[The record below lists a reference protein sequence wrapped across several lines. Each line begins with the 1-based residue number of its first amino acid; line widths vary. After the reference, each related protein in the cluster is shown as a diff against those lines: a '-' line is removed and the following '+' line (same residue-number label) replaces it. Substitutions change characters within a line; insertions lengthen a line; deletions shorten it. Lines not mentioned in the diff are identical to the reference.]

1 MKRLI
6 FFVLLFSS
14 INCYSQ
20 IDSVNVQMNHHIDS
34 VNVQMNYQTP
44 KSYQISKNKKLNSL
58 KLIGIYT
65 ASILLNG
72 IGDGLNDNNHKTTG
86 HILNSLSIGVLV
98 VSPFLLDYDKKK
110 WYWYLATYTSLRIG
124 LFDIA
129 YNSTRGLPF
138 GYSGTTSPSD
148 KCYNSMHVSPTIP
161 RSVFFALG
169 IYIPITKL

>member
-6 FFVLLFSS
+6 FFVLLFSF

-20 IDSVNVQMNHHIDS
+20 TDSVNVQ
-34 VNVQMNYQTP
+34 VNYQPP
-44 KSYQISKNKKLNSL
+44 KHYHTSKKLNNL

-72 IGDGLNDNNHKTTG
+72 IGDGLNDSNHKTTG
-86 HILNSLSIGVLV
+86 HILNSLSIGLLV
-98 VSPFLLDYDKKK
+98 SSPFLLDYDKKK

-148 KCYNSMHVSPTIP
+148 KCYNSMHVNPTIP
-161 RSVFFALG
+161 RSVFFVLG
-169 IYIPITKL
+169 ISIPITKL

>member
-6 FFVLLFSS
+6 FLILIFLS

-20 IDSVNVQMNHHIDS
+20 TDSVNVQI
-34 VNVQMNYQTP
+34 NYQTP
-44 KSYQISKNKKLNSL
+44 KNYHSSKKLNNL

-72 IGDGLNDNNHKTTG
+72 IGDGLNDNNHKTAG
-86 HILNSLSIGVLV
+86 HLLNGLSIGVLIS
-98 VSPFLLDYDKKK
+98 SPFLLDYDKEK

-138 GYSGTTSPSD
+138 GYSGMTSPTD
-148 KCYNSMHVSPTIP
+148 KFYNSMHLNPTIP

-169 IYIPITKL
+169 ISIPITKL

>member
-6 FFVLLFSS
+6 FLVLLFSS

-20 IDSVNVQMNHHIDS
+20 TDSVNVQI
-34 VNVQMNYQTP
+34 NYHTP
-44 KSYQISKNKKLNSL
+44 KNYHSAKKLNNL

-72 IGDGLNDNNHKTTG
+72 IGDGLNDNNHKTVG
-86 HILNSLSIGVLV
+86 HLLNGLSIGALIS
-98 VSPFLLDYDKKK
+98 SPFLLDYDKKK

-138 GYSGTTSPSD
+138 GYSGMTSPTD
-148 KCYNSMHVSPTIP
+148 KFYNSMHLNPTIP

-169 IYIPITKL
+169 ISIPITEL

>member
-20 IDSVNVQMNHHIDS
+20 VDSVNVQVS
-34 VNVQMNYQTP
+34 YQTP
-44 KSYQISKNKKLNSL
+44 KSYHTPKKFDNL

-72 IGDGLNDNNHKTTG
+72 IGDGLNDSNHKTAG
-86 HILNSLSIGVLV
+86 HILDSISIGLLLA
-98 VSPFLLDYDKKK
+98 SPFLLDYDKKK
-110 WYWYLATYTSLRIG
+110 WYWYFATYVSLRVG

-129 YNSTRGLPF
+129 YNTTRGLPF
-138 GYSGTTSPSD
+138 GYSGTTSPTD
-148 KCYNSMHVSPTIP
+148 RFYNSVGINPTIP
-161 RSVFFALG
+161 RSVFFVLG
-169 IYIPITKL
+169 ITIPLAKL